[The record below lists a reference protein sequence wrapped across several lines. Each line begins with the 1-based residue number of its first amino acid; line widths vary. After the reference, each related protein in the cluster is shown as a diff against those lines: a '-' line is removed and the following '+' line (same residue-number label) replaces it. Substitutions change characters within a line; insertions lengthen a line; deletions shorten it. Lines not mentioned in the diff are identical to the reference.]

1 MWDFCL
7 VRFIFGSSKN
17 WPFLDPVLT
26 FFIKHGWLTSV
37 GFSFFVFY
45 HCYDFDLNVNR
56 DQESS
61 RPDVPEIRFPN
72 TIFQTSK

>member
-26 FFIKHGWLTSV
+26 FVIKHGWLTSV
-37 GFSFFVFY
+37 GISFVDFY
-45 HCYDFDLNVNR
+45 LNVNR

-61 RPDVPEIRFPN
+61 RPDLPEIRFPN